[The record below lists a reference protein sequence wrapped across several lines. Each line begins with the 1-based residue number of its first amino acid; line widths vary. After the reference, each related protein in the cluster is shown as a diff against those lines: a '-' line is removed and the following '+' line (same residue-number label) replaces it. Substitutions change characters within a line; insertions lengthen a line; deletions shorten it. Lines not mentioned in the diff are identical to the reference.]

1 MLARL
6 MECSELEVT
15 EAAKFGE
22 GYPQQV
28 AGRLIESVGT
38 FRRWED
44 SHSQLMRRIAA
55 ERKPD
60 RQALAVRRLALSV
73 IHRKAPFEYLR
84 DQHVIGAARH
94 RFFHMLYGPRDYAN
108 SMVREHTNYLISG
121 GSYLCVERFCA
132 SATMELISKY
142 EENYTAYF
150 RASTFHLLAA
160 EHSAEREQQS
170 ALLGCLRYEL
180 QRARDALLGFAPTR
194 ADALIIA
201 ELRHATGDTIRMRSR
216 ARPFAA

>member
-6 MECSELEVT
+6 MECSELEVAD
-15 EAAKFGE
+15 AAKFGE
-22 GYPQQV
+22 GHQQQV
-28 AGRLIESVGT
+28 AGRLIESVRT

-60 RQALAVRRLALSV
+60 HQVLAVKRLALSV

-84 DQHVIGAARH
+84 DQHVVGAARH

-121 GSYLCVERFCA
+121 GSYLCVDRFCA
-132 SATMELISKY
+132 SATMDLISEY
-142 EENYTAYF
+142 EENYTGYF
-150 RASTFHLLAA
+150 RASTFHLL
-160 EHSAEREQQS
+160 SAENSAQREQQA

-194 ADALIIA
+194 ADELIIE
-201 ELRHATGDTIRMRSR
+201 ELRHATGDTIRMRPRLR
-216 ARPFAA
+216 AFAA